1 MNNYI
6 FPFDTCE
13 EKQEIIA
20 QPYSAFLNLINCFII
35 IYFINKTTKIE
46 NIYLLSSLLLFE
58 AFHVFSHSIH
68 ISGPI
73 QTNITH
79 TLTYFINISFF
90 NLFYNYTKVLPDNN
104 FFILLF
110 SLISFDFYA
119 LTNLS
124 VIYYIVAQS
133 LIFLLPLIYYY
144 KLLPLKIQSS
154 IIEMAIYIIMIILL
168 FINEKNNCKKLMKKY
183 NKFPFHILIEIVGI
197 ILFSTISYNFYNL

>member
-35 IYFINKTTKIE
+35 LYFINKTTKLE
-46 NIYLLSSLLLFE
+46 NIYLLGSLLLFE

-79 TLTYFINISFF
+79 TFAYFINIAFF

-119 LTNLS
+119 LVHLS
-124 VIYYIVAQS
+124 VIYYIIAQA

-154 IIEMAIYIIMIILL
+154 IIEMAIYISMIILL
-168 FINEKNNCKKLMKKY
+168 IINEKNNCKKLMKKY

>member
-68 ISGPI
+68 INGPM

-168 FINEKNNCKKLMKKY
+168 FINEKNNCKNLMKKY